1 MKTTEEGPLERI
13 RRVRHEISAEHDHD
27 PRRLV
32 EYLMKLQ
39 EAHKERLIDA
49 VPPRDG
55 EARRET
61 A

>member
-1 MKTTEEGPLERI
+1 MKKTEETPLERI
-13 RRVRHEISAEHDHD
+13 RRVRREISAEHDHD

-39 EAHKERLIDA
+39 EAHKERLIEA
-49 VPPRDG
+49 VPPRETEG
-55 EARRET
+55 RRET